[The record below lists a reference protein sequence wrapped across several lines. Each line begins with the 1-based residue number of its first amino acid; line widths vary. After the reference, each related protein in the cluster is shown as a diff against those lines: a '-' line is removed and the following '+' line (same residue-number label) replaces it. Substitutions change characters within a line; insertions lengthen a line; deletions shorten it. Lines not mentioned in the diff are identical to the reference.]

1 MAKNVYQKP
10 IDGSHNPYSD
20 DNAPDVAQHHTFINI
35 RKLAA
40 LDIAF
45 HGPKFILIEF
55 ALGVFGCAALGLF
68 SRYFG
73 LFHGPNHSLF
83 AVIMGCFL
91 LWIAL
96 NYVPLLIYA
105 ISIVRHKSAQQEVAY
120 ELDHKDK
127 YARKYTLQSALLLIP
142 LAVPALAVY
151 QERQKRSHP

>member
-1 MAKNVYQKP
+1 MKYNYAV
-10 IDGSHNPYSD
+10 
-20 DNAPDVAQHHTFINI
+20 INI

-55 ALGVFGCAALGLF
+55 ALGVIGCAALGLF
-68 SRYFG
+68 SIYFG
-73 LFHGPNHSLF
+73 LFHSPSYSLF

-120 ELDHKDK
+120 ELEYRDK
-127 YARKYTLQSALLLIP
+127 YAGKYMRQSTLLLIP
-142 LAVPALAVY
+142 LAIPALAVY
-151 QERQKRSHP
+151 QELQKRSHP

>member
-1 MAKNVYQKP
+1 MKNNY
-10 IDGSHNPYSD
+10 
-20 DNAPDVAQHHTFINI
+20 AFINI

-55 ALGVFGCAALGLF
+55 ALGVIGCAALGLF
-68 SRYFG
+68 SIYFG

-83 AVIMGCFL
+83 TIILGCFL

-96 NYVPLLIYA
+96 NYIPLLLYA
-105 ISIVRHKSAQQEVAY
+105 ISIVRHNSAHQEVAY
-120 ELDHKDK
+120 ELEHRVK
-127 YARKYTLQSALLLIP
+127 YAGKYLRQSTLLLIP

-151 QERQKRSHP
+151 QEMQKRPHP

>member
-1 MAKNVYQKP
+1 MKNNYAV
-10 IDGSHNPYSD
+10 
-20 DNAPDVAQHHTFINI
+20 INI

-68 SRYFG
+68 SMYFG
-73 LFHGPNHSLF
+73 LFHGPNHSQF

-91 LWIAL
+91 LWVAL

-105 ISIVRHKSAQQEVAY
+105 ISIVRHNSAHQEVAY
-120 ELDHKDK
+120 ELEHRDEYAGK
-127 YARKYTLQSALLLIP
+127 YMRQSTLLLLP
-142 LAVPALAVY
+142 LAVPLLAVY
-151 QERQKRSHP
+151 QELQK

>member
-1 MAKNVYQKP
+1 MKNNYTV
-10 IDGSHNPYSD
+10 
-20 DNAPDVAQHHTFINI
+20 INV

-40 LDIAF
+40 LDIVF

-55 ALGVFGCAALGLF
+55 ALGVIGCAALGLF
-68 SRYFG
+68 SMYFG

-83 AVIMGCFL
+83 AVIIGCFL

-120 ELDHKDK
+120 ELEHRDK
-127 YARKYTLQSALLLIP
+127 YAGKYMRQSSLLLIP
-142 LAVPALAVY
+142 FAVPALAFY
-151 QERQKRSHP
+151 QEMQKRSNL

>member
-1 MAKNVYQKP
+1 MKNNNT
-10 IDGSHNPYSD
+10 I
-20 DNAPDVAQHHTFINI
+20 INI

-55 ALGVFGCAALGLF
+55 VLGVSGSAALGLF
-68 SRYFG
+68 SLYYG

-105 ISIVRHKSAQQEVAY
+105 ISIVRHKSAQQEAAY
-120 ELDHKDK
+120 EIAHKDK
-127 YARKYTLQSALLLIP
+127 YMGKYRLQSAILILAP
-142 LAVPALAVY
+142 LGIMILSVY
-151 QERQKRSHP
+151 QELQKRSHS